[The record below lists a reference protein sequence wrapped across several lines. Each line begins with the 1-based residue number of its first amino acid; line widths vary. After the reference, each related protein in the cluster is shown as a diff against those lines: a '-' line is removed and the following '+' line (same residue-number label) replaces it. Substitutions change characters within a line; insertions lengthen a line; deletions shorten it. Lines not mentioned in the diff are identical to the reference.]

1 MKTHLS
7 KTLPVIFITFLI
19 IMITNCSAP
28 ENKTLADIPG
38 IIPLPAAIQVL
49 SGQFILT
56 PETDI
61 VYPADN
67 EEIKKIAEYLNQLV
81 FKSAGFQLSLSDSDH
96 PQQKSIQLLTG
107 EFPDIGKEGYH
118 LKSSRKGVQISAN
131 EPNGLFYGVITL
143 WQLFPTG
150 SVTGNSITIPAVQ
163 ITDMPRFPW
172 RGAHLDVGRHFFD
185 TDFIKE
191 YIDIIALHKM
201 NVFHWHLTDDQGWR
215 IEIKKYPLLTET
227 GAWRDE
233 TVIGHPWRNRDKGPV
248 KYDGI
253 RHGGFYTQN
262 EIKEIIEYAAD
273 RYISVVPEI
282 EMPGHAQAAI
292 ASYPELGCTGEKV
305 KVGTIWGISPYIYNV
320 DDNTFKFL
328 EDVLSEVIDL
338 FPSEYIHIGGD
349 EALKDQWKASKKIQ
363 KQIRDLGLKDEHELQ
378 SYFVKR
384 IEKYI
389 NSKGRKLIGW
399 DEILEGGLAPNAAVM
414 SWRGIQGGIEAARQG
429 HDVVMTPYT
438 HCYLDYYQSEN
449 TDQEPL
455 AIGGYLPLDT
465 VYNYEPVPSQFSV
478 EEAKHIL
485 GAQGNV
491 WTEFIADT
499 EYLEYMLLPR
509 MTAIAELTWTPKE
522 LKNLDDF
529 KKRLES
535 QVERYKLMDWN
546 YRPLE

>member
-1 MKTHLS
+1 MKAHLS
-7 KTLPVIFITFLI
+7 KTFTGIVITILM

-28 ENKTLADIPG
+28 EKKTLTDFPG
-38 IIPLPAAIQVL
+38 IIPLPVSMQIS

-56 PETDI
+56 PETNI
-61 VYPADN
+61 VYPAGN
-67 EEIKKIAEYLNQLV
+67 EKIKKIAEYLNQLV
-81 FKSAGFQLSLSDSDH
+81 LKSAGFQLTLSEAEK
-96 PQQKSIQLLTG
+96 PVRNSIQLLTG
-107 EFPDIGKEGYH
+107 EFPDIGKEGYI

-143 WQLFPTG
+143 WQLFPAG
-150 SVTGNSITIPAVQ
+150 STGNSITIPAIQ
-163 ITDMPRFPW
+163 ITDMPRFSW
-172 RGAHLDVGRHFFD
+172 RGAHLDVGRHFFNM
-185 TDFIKE
+185 DFIKE

-215 IEIKKYPLLTET
+215 IEIKKYPLLTEI

-233 TVIGHPWRNRDKGPV
+233 TVIGHPWRDRDKGPV

-253 RHGGFYTQN
+253 RYGGFYTQN
-262 EIKEIIEYAAD
+262 EIKEIVDYAAD
-273 RYISVVPEI
+273 RYITVVPEI

-305 KVGTIWGISPYIYNV
+305 KVRTIWGISPYIYNV

-328 EDVLSEVIDL
+328 EDVLSEVMDL

-349 EALKDQWKASKKIQ
+349 EALKDQWKASNKIQ
-363 KQIRDLGLKDEHELQ
+363 KQIKDLDLKDEHELQ

-384 IEKYI
+384 IEEFI

-429 HDVVMTPYT
+429 HDVVMTPAT

-449 TDQEPL
+449 TDKEPL

-465 VYNYEPVPSQFSV
+465 VYNFEPVPSQFSAD
-478 EEAKHIL
+478 EAKHIL
-485 GAQGNV
+485 GAQGNL
-491 WTEFIADT
+491 WTEFIAVT

-509 MTAIAELTWTPKE
+509 LTAIAELTWTPKE
-522 LKNLDDF
+522 MKNLEDF
-529 KKRLES
+529 KRRLET
-535 QVERYKLMDWN
+535 QVERYKIMGWN
-546 YRPLE
+546 FRPLE

>member
-1 MKTHLS
+1 MKAHLF
-7 KTLPVIFITFLI
+7 KTLPGIFVILLI
-19 IMITNCSAP
+19 IMITNCSSP
-28 ENKTLADIPG
+28 EMKSLAEVPG
-38 IIPLPAAIQVL
+38 IIPLPVSMQVL
-49 SGQFILT
+49 SGQFFLT
-56 PETDI
+56 PETNL
-61 VYPADN
+61 VYPAGN

-81 FKSAGFQLSLSDSDH
+81 FKSAGFQLKLSDSDK
-96 PQQKSIQLLTG
+96 QEKKSIQLLTG
-107 EFPDIGKEGYH
+107 EFPDIGKEGYI

-150 SVTGNSITIPAVQ
+150 SVTGNKIPIPAVQ

-172 RGAHLDVGRHFFD
+172 RGAHLDVGRHFFNV
-185 TDFIKE
+185 DFIKK

-215 IEIKKYPLLTET
+215 IEIKKYPLLTEI

-233 TVIGHPWRNRDKGPV
+233 TVIGHPWRDRDKGPV

-273 RYISVVPEI
+273 RYITVVPEI

-292 ASYPELGCTGEKV
+292 ASYPELGCSGEKV
-305 KVGTIWGISPYIYNV
+305 KVRTIWGISPYIYNV

-349 EALKDQWKASKKIQ
+349 EALKDQWIASNKIQ
-363 KQIRDLGLKDEHELQ
+363 KQIKLLGLKDEHELQ

-384 IEKYI
+384 IEKFI
-389 NSKGRKLIGW
+389 NGKGRKLIGW

-429 HDVVMTPYT
+429 HDVVMTPTT

-465 VYNYEPVPSQFSV
+465 VYNYEPVPSQLSAD
-478 EEAKHIL
+478 EAKHIL

-491 WTEFIADT
+491 WTEFIAKT

-522 LKNLDDF
+522 LKNLPDF
-529 KKRLES
+529 KKRLET
-535 QVERYKLMDWN
+535 QVERYKLMGWN

>member
-1 MKTHLS
+1 MKAHLS
-7 KTLPVIFITFLI
+7 KTFTGIVITILM

-28 ENKTLADIPG
+28 EKKTLTDFPG
-38 IIPLPAAIQVL
+38 IIPLPVSMQIS

-56 PETDI
+56 PETNI
-61 VYPADN
+61 VYPAGN
-67 EEIKKIAEYLNQLV
+67 EKIKKIAEYLNQLV
-81 FKSAGFQLSLSDSDH
+81 LKSAGFQLTLSEAEK
-96 PQQKSIQLLTG
+96 PVRNSIQLLTG
-107 EFPDIGKEGYH
+107 EFPDIGKEGYI

-143 WQLFPTG
+143 WQLFPAG
-150 SVTGNSITIPAVQ
+150 STGNSITIPAIQ
-163 ITDMPRFPW
+163 ITDMPRFSW
-172 RGAHLDVGRHFFD
+172 RGAHLDVGRHFFNM
-185 TDFIKE
+185 DFIKE

-215 IEIKKYPLLTET
+215 IEIKKYPLLTEI

-233 TVIGHPWRNRDKGPV
+233 TVIGHPWRDRDKGPV

-253 RHGGFYTQN
+253 RYGGFYTQN
-262 EIKEIIEYAAD
+262 EIKEIVDYAAD
-273 RYISVVPEI
+273 RYITVVPEI

-305 KVGTIWGISPYIYNV
+305 KVRTIWGISPYIYNV

-328 EDVLSEVIDL
+328 EDVLSEVMDL

-349 EALKDQWKASKKIQ
+349 EALKDQWKASNKIQ
-363 KQIRDLGLKDEHELQ
+363 KQIKDLDLKDEHELQ

-384 IEKYI
+384 IEEFI

-429 HDVVMTPYT
+429 HDVVMTPAT

-449 TDQEPL
+449 TDKEPL

-465 VYNYEPVPSQFSV
+465 VYNFEPVPSQFSAD
-478 EEAKHIL
+478 EAKHIL
-485 GAQGNV
+485 GAQGNL

-509 MTAIAELTWTPKE
+509 LTAIAELTWTPKE
-522 LKNLDDF
+522 MKNLEDF
-529 KKRLES
+529 KRRLET
-535 QVERYKLMDWN
+535 QVERYKIMGWN
-546 YRPLE
+546 FRPLE